1 MKICTTIPEAK
12 QMLITEVLHTGYKV
26 NIQRGSFAGE
36 QYRLQLP
43 YAAVRITNPF
53 FDMVPVP
60 PTIDWPKEQT
70 LKSCHDYYREYILSD
85 KKAEN
90 QNYTYGNRLSREA
103 QFDHVIS
110 MLSECPCTNQ
120 AVITIGDPIDASID
134 DPACLR
140 EIHFKMSDG
149 SLDMHTIWRS
159 HDLYGGFGM
168 NMVGLAMLFQDV
180 CNATELSHG
189 SIYYYSSGSHIYEF
203 HVELLRPLLWGGVI
217 K

>member
-12 QMLITEVLHTGYKV
+12 QMLVREVLRNGYKLD
-26 NIQRGSFAGE
+26 IQRGSFAGE

-43 YAAVRITNPF
+43 YAAVQITNPF

-70 LKSCHDYYREYILSD
+70 LSACQAYYHDYLLGES
-85 KKAEN
+85 KAKNEE
-90 QNYTYGNRLSREA
+90 YTYGSRISRED
-103 QFDHVIS
+103 QLDHIIS
-110 MLSECPCTNQ
+110 MLTDHPATNQ

-140 EIHFKMSDG
+140 EIHFKLFG
-149 SLDMHTIWRS
+149 GALNMHTIWRS

-180 CNATELSHG
+180 CNAAELFPG
-189 SIYYYSSGSHIYEF
+189 SIYYYSSGSHIYGF
-203 HVELLRPLLWGGVI
+203 HIDLLKPLAGGD
-217 K
+217 